1 MDIMM
6 SMKSTLVGAAIL
18 IGATVTA
25 SAQSEYPAYP
35 QYSAPPQIAA
45 VPYTAT
51 TAPTI
56 PQSWSYDPYTS
67 GLGPCPQ
74 RVASDPPCSETS
86 PPSYGQPS
94 FRSP

>member
-1 MDIMM
+1 MM
-6 SMKSTLVGAAIL
+6 SLKSGLVGAAIL

-25 SAQSEYPAYP
+25 SAQSEYPAYT
-35 QYSAPPQIAA
+35 QNSAPPQIAA

-51 TAPTI
+51 PAPTI

-74 RVASDPPCSETS
+74 RSVTDQPCSETIR
-86 PPSYGQPS
+86 PSYGQPS
-94 FRSP
+94 FWSP